1 MPLRDPRGYLWDVV
15 ANCQTIMQFCH
26 GKTLN
31 DYNQDHMLRLATERC
46 LGIIGE
52 ALAQAR
58 QHFPESLEGISNV
71 NRIVG
76 FRNRLIHAYNQLD
89 NSTVWSIVETYIPK
103 LKHEAQS
110 RLNALENNVDEAE

>member
-15 ANCQTIMQFCH
+15 DNCQTIMQFSH
-26 GKTLN
+26 GKTLD
-31 DYNQDHMLRLATERC
+31 DYHQDHMLRLATERC

-58 QHFPESLEGISNV
+58 QHFPESLEGMSDV

-76 FRNRLIHAYNQLD
+76 FRNRLIHA
-89 NSTVWSIVETYIPK
+89 
-103 LKHEAQS
+103 
-110 RLNALENNVDEAE
+110 